1 VDRMIANFREHFT
14 PEIQRRAAGLALT
27 TRQAVTLASIVQRE
41 SAVKSEGSLIAGV
54 YLNRLR
60 RGMRLQA
67 DPSVVYALKRNGKWS
82 GTLHRSDYDY
92 ESPYNTYLHEGL
104 PPGPI
109 CNPGTDALAAAVTPA
124 RTAYLYFVAD
134 PTNGGHTFSATFED
148 HLVAITIAKRARS
161 TAEAAA
167 GQTPVPFG
175 PPAAVTAPE
184 ATGTP
189 AHRTAGGD

>member
-1 VDRMIANFREHFT
+1 MIANFREHFT
-14 PEIQRRAAGLALT
+14 PEIQRRAIELALT

-41 SAVKSEGSLIAGV
+41 SAVKSEGPLIAGV

-67 DPSVVYALKRNGKWS
+67 DPTVIYALKHDRKWS

-109 CNPGTDALAAAVTPA
+109 CSPGADALAAAVAPA

-134 PTNGGHTFSATFED
+134 PTSGGHTFSATFED
-148 HLVAITIAKRARS
+148 HLVAIATARRS
-161 TAEAAA
+161 RSEAGAAA
-167 GQTPVPFG
+167 GETPAPIGPPVPVT
-175 PPAAVTAPE
+175 PPAVE
-184 ATGTP
+184 TP
-189 AHRTAGGD
+189 AHGAAGRD